1 LLRSICPVRTLT
13 LIVAEDDHFMREW
26 LSLSLEGLAAS
37 VVQAANGHELVALLG
52 ERPDVDL
59 VISDIRMPGPSG
71 LDALALAR
79 GAGSDVP
86 FLLITGYGSSDVLA
100 AASELG
106 AAVLQKPFSR
116 RDLLARVNAL
126 CRSAAAGPHGARP
139 ARARCGACGIA
150 RPEDER
156 LLRRGLGV

>member
-1 LLRSICPVRTLT
+1 MRTLS
-13 LIVAEDDHFMREW
+13 LIVAEDDPFMREW
-26 LSLSLEGLAAS
+26 LLTVLQALEARVRPVASGRDLASLLAS
-37 VVQAANGHELVALLG
+37 DGQ
-52 ERPDVDL
+52 VDL

-79 GAGSDVP
+79 AGGSEVP

-126 CRSAAAGPHGARP
+126 CRSRP
-139 ARARCGACGIA
+139 ADDEPAARLAQVS
-150 RPEDER
+150 DER
-156 LLRRGLGV
+156 K

>member
-1 LLRSICPVRTLT
+1 MLGSIRLVRTLS

-26 LSLSLEGLAAS
+26 LSISLQGLAAR
-37 VVQAANGHELVALLG
+37 VIEAANGHQLIALLA

-71 LDALALAR
+71 LEALALAR
-79 GAGSDVP
+79 ATGNEVP

-106 AAVLQKPFSR
+106 AGVLQKPFSR

-126 CRSAAAGPHGARP
+126 CHSPLDDDRP
-139 ARARCGACGIA
+139 AARLAHVS
-150 RPEDER
+150 DEPK
-156 LLRRGLGV
+156 